1 MIKVLLIAAASIG
14 QIDRRLLADGVGQL
28 GLLEFDPYPTI
39 HVRDLVAH
47 EAHRHP
53 FIEILGTMYLMKLR
67 YAKDFGSRAGSAWRL
82 VFIYALM
89 PWMHQYR
96 ILGEWTNFQ
105 DVIKVEK
112 SNEFVGDAVVM
123 TETIQEQFPTVE
135 DDTSSMNERYF
146 EI

>member
-1 MIKVLLIAAASIG
+1 
-14 QIDRRLLADGVGQL
+14 
-28 GLLEFDPYPTI
+28 
-39 HVRDLVAH
+39 
-47 EAHRHP
+47 
-53 FIEILGTMYLMKLR
+53 MKLR

-112 SNEFVGDAVVM
+112 SNEFDGDAVVM
-123 TETIQEQFPTVE
+123 PDSIQQQFPTVE
-135 DDTSSMNERYF
+135 DDTSSMNKRYF